1 MEDHL
6 CSGQLKCASNKDLVD
21 KMCNWLTA
29 DCQVTLRMMVIE
41 VNVDDELIISTFG
54 TWVALG

>member
-1 MEDHL
+1 MEDRL
-6 CSGQLKCASNKDLVD
+6 YSGQLKFASSKDLVN
-21 KMCNWLTA
+21 KMCNWHTA

-41 VNVDDELIISTFG
+41 VNVDEELIMSTFG